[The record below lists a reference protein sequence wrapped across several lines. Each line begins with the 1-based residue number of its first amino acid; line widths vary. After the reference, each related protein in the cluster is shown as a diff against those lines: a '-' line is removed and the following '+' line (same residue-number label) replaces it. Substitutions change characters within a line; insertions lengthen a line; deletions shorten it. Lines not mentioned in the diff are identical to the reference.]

1 MNNEPITLGYIK
13 KFIQYLMNELTR
25 KSKWIFTFA
34 AVCALLGLGY
44 AILKKT
50 RYEAK
55 ISFFLNEKD
64 MPMVGGLAGLAGQFF
79 NMGVNSE
86 WPSEDKI
93 KDLVFTR
100 RILAQNLFT
109 TIEVNGKKESMVNH
123 FIDVNNLID
132 AFKSDTILADFTYFT
147 SANPSHLS
155 YKENHALNVIIRF
168 IKESNMIKVT
178 STTKET
184 IMGNKGGGIIGFEVQ
199 TKSEVLSKE
208 FTENLLK
215 VLSEFYIKKA
225 VEREQDNYLL
235 LVNKCDSLK
244 MVLEEKELELAS
256 FNDRS
261 LALVKSQAGLTKL
274 RLQRDLQIL
283 NVMYAEVLKNKEAIK
298 FSLDTQTP
306 IFQVID
312 SPDYPL
318 NIIKPSKVNSFLI
331 GLVVGMVCSTFFFII
346 RFLFFNPMHKG

>member
-1 MNNEPITLGYIK
+1 MNNEPITLGHIK
-13 KFIQYLMNELTR
+13 QLIQELINEL
-25 KSKWIFTFA
+25 KHKAKWIFVFA
-34 AVCALLGLGY
+34 LICMSLGLTY
-44 AILKKT
+44 AFLKKT

-55 ISFFLNEKD
+55 ITFFLNEKD
-64 MPMVGGLAGLAGQFF
+64 MPMAGGLAGLAGQFF
-79 NMGVNSE
+79 NMGMNSE

-109 TIEVNGKKESMVNH
+109 TIEVNGKKELMVNH
-123 FIDVNNLID
+123 FIDVNNFAD

-147 SANPSHLS
+147 SPNPNHLS

-208 FTENLLK
+208 FAENLLK

-235 LVNKCDSLK
+235 LADKCDSLR
-244 MVLEEKELELAS
+244 MVIEEKELELAS

-306 IFQVID
+306 IFQIID
-312 SPDYPL
+312 APDYPL

-331 GLVVGMVCSTFFFII
+331 GLVVGMVCATFFFII
-346 RFLFFNPMHKG
+346 RFLFFNPMYKG

>member
-1 MNNEPITLGYIK
+1 MENNQITLGYLRQFNRAIIGELK
-13 KFIQYLMNELTR
+13 KQF
-25 KSKWIFTFA
+25 KWVAAFAIF
-34 AVCALLGLGY
+34 CALLGLGY

-64 MPMVGGLAGLAGQFF
+64 MPMSGGLAGLAGQFF
-79 NMGVNSE
+79 NMGMNSE

-109 TIEVNGKKESMVNH
+109 AIEVSGKKELMVNH
-123 FIDVNNLID
+123 FIDINHFID
-132 AFKSDTILADFTYFT
+132 AFQSDTILADFTYFS
-147 SANPSHLS
+147 SANPDKLS
-155 YKENHALNVIIRF
+155 YKENHALNLIIKF

-208 FTENLLK
+208 FAENLLK

-225 VEREQDNYLL
+225 VQREQDNYLL
-235 LVNKCDSLK
+235 MVDKCDSLK
-244 MVLEEKELELAS
+244 MVIEEKELELAS

-306 IFQVID
+306 IFQIID
-312 SPDYPL
+312 APEYPL
-318 NIIKPSKVNSFLI
+318 NIIKPSAFKTTLI
-331 GLVVGMVCSTFFFII
+331 GLVVGMVCATFFFIV
-346 RFLFFNPMHKG
+346 RFLFFNPMYKA